1 MYKYITILCL
11 LLSLCTAKADSGK
24 GRLKILSYNVYE
36 GFLNDTAVMRT
47 FLNWVDTLQPDV
59 VAFQEMQHMTQQE
72 FGDFA
77 KRCGFPY
84 AVLLKEKGFPVAL
97 ASRYPITGIEKVT
110 ENMHHGFIYAM
121 IEGYHFLV
129 IHLSPVTYIKRVEE
143 VYTMLAFLQAKHID
157 NEKLL
162 VMGDFN
168 NLSPQ
173 DSVDYDNPHKM
184 KLMTQSEINHPG
196 QKSLNNGMIDYTAI
210 HTMLTAGFTDTWKLF
225 HTQYEKSAPTKVRKH
240 TNYSRIDYI
249 WVNEQLKKN
258 CAAAYLVKD
267 GVTDYLSDHYPMVL
281 VLNK

>member
-1 MYKYITILCL
+1 MYKYSILLFL
-11 LLSLCTAKADSGK
+11 LLVAGTARADARK
-24 GRLKILSYNVYE
+24 GSLKILSYNVYE
-36 GFLNDTAVMRT
+36 GFRKDTAVMRT
-47 FLNWVDTLQPDV
+47 FLNWVDTLHPDV
-59 VAFQEMQHMTQQE
+59 VAFQEMQHVTAAE

-84 AVLLKEKGFPVAL
+84 AVLLKETGFPVAL
-97 ASRYPITGIEKVT
+97 ASRYPITGVEKVT
-110 ENMHHGFIYAM
+110 KDMHHGFIYAT

-143 VYTMLAFLQAKHID
+143 VNTMLTFLKTKPAG
-157 NEKLL
+157 EKLL
-162 VMGDFN
+162 IMGDFN

-196 QKSLNNGMIDYTAI
+196 QFSLKDGKIEYTAI
-210 HTMLTAGFTDTWKLF
+210 REIIDAGFTDTWKLF

-267 GVTDYLSDHYPMVL
+267 NVTDYLSDHYPMVL